1 MRFGGKEFR
10 GTERFQIE
18 RRLGEGAFGVVYLA
32 YDAKRDSK
40 VALKEL
46 RQPDSNIL
54 YRFKQEF
61 RSLADLQHPNLVQLY
76 ELLSDGHHWFFTM
89 ELVDGV
95 NFVEYVAGRQAG
107 SASREET
114 ATVGIDVGEL
124 VPATA
129 TAARAKASPSFDVE
143 RLRSALRGLAE
154 GVHALHQ
161 GGRLHRDIKPSNVL
175 VTRAG
180 RVVLLDFGMVKELAP
195 EGPTRSLT
203 LVGTPA
209 YMSPEQA
216 AEGEIS
222 QASDW
227 YSVGVMLY
235 EVLAGRLPF
244 TGRTLKVLANKQ
256 DIEPTPPATQVPGV
270 PDDLNSLCVDLLRC
284 DPAARPAG
292 PEILRRLGFSDSR
305 LIVAGGAT
313 RGPFVGRRG
322 HLEFLWDAFRAAKV
336 GRPITVYVHG
346 SSGMGKTTL
355 VRRFIDEIRSRD
367 PDTILLA
374 GRCYE
379 QEAVPYKGLDSL
391 MDSLSVYLKGL
402 ARIEQEQIIP
412 RDVLALA
419 KLFPVL
425 RQVPGVAHARRRVL
439 EIPDSLELRHRAFGA
454 VRELFA
460 RLADQN
466 AVVVFVDDLHWSD
479 LDSAALIEEIL
490 RPPDAPA
497 LLFIGSY
504 RSEEADSSSPLSA
517 LLATRATGA
526 HGCDVRELEVKE
538 LAPEHSR
545 ELVFALSAG
554 DEMLMASAD
563 MIARESGGNPFFL
576 HELVR
581 YRQYA
586 SQLAMQPDRA
596 AARGQ
601 AELDELILARVSEL
615 HAGARQVLEIL
626 SLAGRPLER
635 EVLKQAAGVEDYSTA
650 LDVLRREHLMR
661 TRVVAE
667 FEEFE
672 PYHAKIGD
680 AIASRIPS
688 ESVRLHHAR
697 IGLALEKSGRAD
709 PEFLF
714 VHFRDAG
721 DHGRAASYAAAA
733 ADQAWN
739 ALAFERAAR
748 LYRHAIHLGS
758 SDNRLRVR
766 LGDALANAGRG
777 EESAQTYLDAAGSA
791 PPLQRL
797 ELQRRAVEQ
806 LLRSGRIDHGLAIL
820 RAVLEEQHMTLPK
833 TPRTALAS
841 LLAHRLYLKLRGL
854 DFRERDARSIPPEKI
869 VRLDTCWSVA
879 IGLGVVDYIRGADYQ
894 ARHLLLALRTGEP
907 YRVARALALEVAFNA
922 NSASRRRPQTEALKQ
937 RTKELVDRLKSP
949 HALGLATL
957 TAGLAAYLQGEWR
970 RAVELLKES
979 EAIFLDRCTGV
990 AGELD
995 NARNFLLRSYVWL
1008 GELNELS
1015 RRLPALLKD
1024 ANERGDLYAATILG
1038 VRNSYIP
1045 CLVADDVARAQEVA
1059 QRAIQQWPQTG
1070 FHTPHYIHLCVSTEI
1085 DLYSG
1090 EGGVAL
1096 QRILGDWEPLK
1107 RSLILRVRFALVEAT
1122 HLRARAALAAA
1133 SLDGDPALLR
1143 AAERD
1148 ANIMEHQKLNWA
1160 EPLAALTRA
1169 AIASARGDMSLAANL
1184 LALAASQL
1192 DACNMLLYAAA
1203 ARRRRG
1209 ELIGSDEGIALIRA
1223 AEHWMAGQRISN
1235 PQRMTQMLIPGKWP
1249 IR

>member
-1 MRFGGKEFR
+1 
-10 GTERFQIE
+10 
-18 RRLGEGAFGVVYLA
+18 
-32 YDAKRDSK
+32 
-40 VALKEL
+40 
-46 RQPDSNIL
+46 
-54 YRFKQEF
+54 
-61 RSLADLQHPNLVQLY
+61 
-76 ELLSDGHHWFFTM
+76 
-89 ELVDGV
+89 
-95 NFVEYVAGRQAG
+95 
-107 SASREET
+107 
-114 ATVGIDVGEL
+114 
-124 VPATA
+124 
-129 TAARAKASPSFDVE
+129 
-143 RLRSALRGLAE
+143 
-154 GVHALHQ
+154 
-161 GGRLHRDIKPSNVL
+161 
-175 VTRAG
+175 
-180 RVVLLDFGMVKELAP
+180 
-195 EGPTRSLT
+195 
-203 LVGTPA
+203 
-209 YMSPEQA
+209 
-216 AEGEIS
+216 
-222 QASDW
+222 
-227 YSVGVMLY
+227 
-235 EVLAGRLPF
+235 
-244 TGRTLKVLANKQ
+244 
-256 DIEPTPPATQVPGV
+256 
-270 PDDLNSLCVDLLRC
+270 VDLLRR

-292 PEILRRLGFSDSR
+292 PEIVRRLGFSDSR
-305 LIVAGGAT
+305 PVVARGTT
-313 RGPFVGRRG
+313 RGPFVGRRC
-322 HLEFLWDAFRAAKV
+322 HLEFLWDAFRAAKA

-355 VRRFIDEIRSRD
+355 VRRFIDEVRSRD

-391 MDSLSVYLKGL
+391 IDSLSVYLKGL

-439 EIPDSLELRHRAFGA
+439 EIPDSRELRHRAFGA

-466 AVVVFVDDLHWSD
+466 AVVVFVDDLHWGD

-504 RSEEADSSSPLSA
+504 RSEEADSNSPLSA
-517 LLATRATGA
+517 LLAMTATGA
-526 HGCDVRELEVKE
+526 HGSDVRELEVRE

-545 ELVFALSAG
+545 ELVVALSAG
-554 DEMLMASAD
+554 DQMLMTRAD
-563 MIARESGGNPFFL
+563 MIARESGGNPFFV

-601 AELDELILARVSEL
+601 AVLDELMLARVSEL
-615 HAGARQVLEIL
+615 PASARQVLEIL

-635 EVLKQAAGVEDYSTA
+635 EVLNQAAGVEDYSTA

-661 TRVVAE
+661 TRVAGE

-672 PYHAKIGD
+672 PYHAKIGE
-680 AIASRIPS
+680 AVASRIPS
-688 ESVRLHHAR
+688 ELARSHHAR
-697 IGLALEKSGRAD
+697 IGLVLEKSGRAD
-709 PEFLF
+709 PESLF

-721 DHGRAASYAAAA
+721 NHDRAASYAAAA

-748 LYRHAIHLGS
+748 LYRHAIHLRS
-758 SDNRLRVR
+758 PADNRLRVR

-791 PPLQRL
+791 APLQRL

-833 TPRTALAS
+833 TPRSALAS

-879 IGLGVVDYIRGADYQ
+879 IGLGIVDYIRGADYQ

-922 NSASRRRPQTEALKQ
+922 NSASRRRPQTDALKQ

-957 TAGLAAYLQGEWR
+957 TAGLAEYLQGEWR

-979 EAIFLDRCTGV
+979 EAILLDRCTGV

-1038 VRNSYIP
+1038 VRNSYMP
-1045 CLVADDVARAQEVA
+1045 CLVADDVARAKEVA

-1070 FHTPHYIHLCVSTEI
+1070 FHTPHYIHLCVATEI

-1096 QRILGDWEPLK
+1096 KRILGDWEPLK

-1133 SLDGDPALLR
+1133 AEDGDPALLR

-1148 ANIMEHQKLNWA
+1148 ANIIEHEKLNWA
-1160 EPLAALTRA
+1160 EPLAALIRA
-1169 AIASARGDMSLAANL
+1169 AVASARGDRTLAASL

-1223 AEHWMAGQRISN
+1223 AEHWMAAQRISN
-1235 PQRMTQMLIPGKWP
+1235 PPRMTQMLIPGKWP